1 MHAAQRTTRRGR
13 RKEAVPYFA
22 KVTKLLVEEK
32 TEMTRKDL
40 KDKRGNKKTSQLTRK
55 PINDRSSTAPSNQK
69 LLSLSYTHLKSL

>member
-13 RKEAVPYFA
+13 RKEAVAYFA

-55 PINDRSSTAPSNQK
+55 PINDRSGTAPSNQK
-69 LLSLSYTHLKSL
+69 LLSLSYTPLKSL